1 MYVDAVTTAAVADEL
16 NRLVVGGRVQ
26 DVIEVDDR
34 SIGLEIYAGGRHYLL
49 MTVDPQAARV
59 HLVPDRL
66 RRGRQ
71 KPSPLGQL
79 LDKYVDGAR
88 LQAVT
93 QPPWER
99 MLHLDFSGHAGE
111 TRLIAETMDRRSNL
125 ILTVEGD
132 VLDSLKRIG
141 PNQNRYRTILPGQPY
156 VPPPPQ
162 KKIMP
167 EAVTP
172 SVMSS
177 LLRRDP
183 DCLAWRAIVG
193 GVAGISPLFAREIVY
208 FATGDAEVPCFDVSA
223 GMMHAAFT
231 QRIDEV
237 TNGRWSPCVAPAP
250 GGEGYIAF
258 AAYPLTHLD
267 DWRAVDSI
275 SEAMTLYFGAPVGME
290 AYTAAKGP
298 VRAQIEE
305 ALDRLRGKLYS
316 LEQQATDEKK
326 IESLR
331 KQGELLLAYG
341 PTLSPGQRVLRAQ
354 YDPDG
359 PVYEIDLDPD
369 ISPVANANS
378 YFERYEKAKR
388 AAEDVPKLRAR
399 TRLEIG
405 YLRQLRTDLELAE
418 NWPEIDAVREALQEA
433 GYWRGA
439 RQKGPGGGRPGIRRY
454 TTPDGFVI
462 LAGRNAAQNHTLVTE
477 RASGDDLWLHA
488 RRLPG
493 SHVIVKNDGRPI
505 PDEVIQQAAMLAAY
519 YSAGRA
525 DAAIDVDVT
534 DRRYVRPIKGG
545 KPGMV
550 SYRNERTLH
559 VTPRIPEAFQG
570 G

>member
-26 DVIEVDDR
+26 DVIEVDDQ
-34 SIGLEIYAGGRHYLL
+34 SIGLEVYAGGRHYLL

-66 RRGRQ
+66 RRGRR

-79 LDKYVDGAR
+79 LKKYVDGAR
-88 LQAVT
+88 LQAVS

-99 MLHLDFSGHAGE
+99 VLYFDFSGHAGE

-132 VLDSLKRIG
+132 VLDSLKRVG
-141 PNQNRYRTILPGQPY
+141 PAKNRYRTILPGQRY

-162 KKIMP
+162 KKILPDQMTP
-167 EAVTP
+167 AV
-172 SVMSS
+172 MGG
-177 LLRRDP
+177 LLRDDP
-183 DCLAWRAIVG
+183 DRPAWRAIVD

-208 FATGDAEVPCFDVSA
+208 FATGDAEAPCFDVSA

-237 TNGRWSPCVAPAP
+237 ANGRWSPCVAPAP
-250 GGEGYIAF
+250 DGMGYVAF

-267 DWRAVDSI
+267 RWRAVDSI
-275 SEAMTLYFGAPVGME
+275 SQAMTLYFGAPVGME
-290 AYTAAKGP
+290 AYTAGKEP

-316 LEQQATDEKK
+316 LEQQATEEAE
-326 IESLR
+326 IEALR
-331 KQGELLLAYG
+331 KKAELVLAYG
-341 PTLSPGQRVLRAQ
+341 PTLAPGQRVLRAQ
-354 YDPDG
+354 YEPDG
-359 PVYEIDLDPD
+359 PEYEIDLDPD
-369 ISPVANANS
+369 LPPVPNANR

-388 AAEDVPKLRAR
+388 AAEDVPKLHAR

-405 YLRQLRTDLELAE
+405 YLRQLGTDLALAE
-418 NWPEIDAVREALQEA
+418 SWPEIDAVREALQEA
-433 GYWRGA
+433 GYWRGQ
-439 RQKGPGGGRPGIRRY
+439 RQKGPGGGRPGVRRF

-462 LAGRNAAQNHTLVTE
+462 LAGRNAAQNHALVTE

-505 PDEVIQQAAMLAAY
+505 PDEVIEGAAALAAY
-519 YSAGRA
+519 YSAGRTDTA
-525 DAAIDVDVT
+525 VDVDVT
-534 DRRYVRPIKGG
+534 ERRYVRPIKGG

-559 VTPRIPEAFQG
+559 VAPHVPDALQG
-570 G
+570 S